1 MPTADDAMI
10 EAAARR
16 AVRRAWRL
24 RYVAGYDR
32 DDALQDGRIGAWQ
45 ALRACEVQDA
55 EHRLNIAALAG
66 YRQIV
71 DGRRHRWAAT
81 AGGTRDAD
89 YPAMREQHEPS
100 QPAAAPQLLAVAD
113 TLAAIARLRE
123 PLPRV
128 AAMLIEGD
136 DPGEIAGAF
145 GVSPSRVSQ
154 WRGELRALVA
164 RVLCLAPAQTDRL
177 QETAP

>member
-1 MPTADDAMI
+1 MPAADDAMI

-16 AVRRAWRL
+16 AVRRAWHL
-24 RYVAGYDR
+24 RPVAGYDR

-45 ALRACEVQDA
+45 ALRGCEVQDA

-71 DGRRHRWAAT
+71 DGRRHRWSAT
-81 AGGTRDAD
+81 AGGVRAVD
-89 YPAMREQHEPS
+89 ELLQHHEPS
-100 QPAAAPQLLAVAD
+100 QPAAAPELLAVAD
-113 TLAAIARLRE
+113 TLAAIGRLRE

-145 GVSPSRVSQ
+145 GVSASRVSQ

>member
-1 MPTADDAMI
+1 MPF
-10 EAAARR
+10 RSS
-16 AVRRAWRL
+16 
-24 RYVAGYDR
+24 
-32 DDALQDGRIGAWQ
+32 
-45 ALRACEVQDA
+45 
-55 EHRLNIAALAG
+55 IASL
-66 YRQIV
+66 
-71 DGRRHRWAAT
+71 
-81 AGGTRDAD
+81 
-89 YPAMREQHEPS
+89 
-100 QPAAAPQLLAVAD
+100 
-113 TLAAIARLRE
+113 LAAIGRLRE

>member
-24 RYVAGYDR
+24 RPIAGYDR

-45 ALRACEVQDA
+45 ALRWGEPRDAVQRA
-55 EHRLNIAALAG
+55 NIMAGAA
-66 YRQIV
+66 YRQIL
-71 DGRRHRWAAT
+71 DGRTMRWDAT
-81 AGGTRDAD
+81 AGGARDTDLAD
-89 YPAMREQHEPS
+89 RHAGDEPS
-100 QPAAAPQLLAVAD
+100 QPAAAPELLAVAD

-136 DPGEIAGAF
+136 APSEIAGAF
-145 GVSPSRVSQ
+145 GVSASRVSQ
-154 WRGELRALVA
+154 WRGELRAIVA

>member
-1 MPTADDAMI
+1 MPIADDAMI

-24 RYVAGYDR
+24 RHVAGYGR
-32 DDALQDGRIGAWQ
+32 DDAMQDARIGAWQ
-45 ALRACEVQDA
+45 ALARCGALDDEGRANVMTV
-55 EHRLNIAALAG
+55 AA
-66 YRQIV
+66 YRQII
-71 DGRRHRWAAT
+71 DGRRMRWGV
-81 AGGTRDAD
+81 GGGGKYEHDLDDA
-89 YPAMREQHEPS
+89 PEAV
-100 QPAAAPQLLAVAD
+100 QPDCAQEMLAVGD
-113 TLAAIARLRE
+113 TLAAIGRLRE

-145 GVSPSRVSQ
+145 GVSASRVSQ
-154 WRGELRALVA
+154 WRGELRAIVA
-164 RVLCLAPAQTDRL
+164 RVLCLVPVQTDRL